1 MANANQKTTRRQKR
15 HRRIR
20 AQVSGTVD
28 KPRLSVYRSN
38 KHIYAQLIDDEA
50 GETLAS
56 ASSLELGLDD
66 ESLMDAAETVGKTIA
81 ERGQK
86 AGIEKV
92 VFDRGGYNYTGRIEA
107 LADAARDNGLT
118 F

>member
-1 MANANQKTTRRQKR
+1 MANTNPKTIRRKKR

-20 AQVSGTVD
+20 STVSGTKA

-38 KHIYAQLIDDEA
+38 QHMYAQLIDDEA

-56 ASSLELGLDD
+56 ASSLGLDID
-66 ESLMDAAETVGKTIA
+66 ESLMDAAAAVGEKIA
-81 ERGQK
+81 ERGSE
-86 AGIEKV
+86 AGVEEV
-92 VFDRGGYNYTGRIEA
+92 AFDRGGYNYTGRIEA

>member
-1 MANANQKTTRRQKR
+1 MTNLNPKTARRQKR

-20 AQVSGTVD
+20 AQVSGTAN

-38 KHIYAQLIDDEA
+38 KQMYAQLIDDEA
-50 GETLAS
+50 GETLVA
-56 ASSLELGLDD
+56 ASSLELGLD
-66 ESLMDAAETVGKTIA
+66 EPLMEAAEIVGKTIA
-81 ERGQK
+81 ERGK
-86 AGIEKV
+86 EAGISEV
-92 VFDRGGYNYTGRIEA
+92 VFDRGGYNYAGRIKT

>member
-1 MANANQKTTRRQKR
+1 MADTNPKTVRREKR

-20 AQVSGTVD
+20 AQVSGTAD

-38 KHIYAQLIDDEA
+38 KHMYAQLIDDEA
-50 GETLAS
+50 GETLVS
-56 ASSLELGLDD
+56 ASSLELDLD
-66 ESLMDAAETVGKTIA
+66 ESLMKAAESVGKAIA
-81 ERGQK
+81 ERGQE
-86 AGIEKV
+86 AGIDEV

>member
-1 MANANQKTTRRQKR
+1 MGKTNEKTTRREKR

-20 AQVSGTVD
+20 ATVSGTEE

-38 KHIYAQLIDDEA
+38 KHMYAQLIDDEA
-50 GETLAS
+50 GETLVA

-66 ESLMDAAETVGKTIA
+66 DPLMEAAETVGETVA
-81 ERGQK
+81 ERAQE

-92 VFDRGGYNYTGRIEA
+92 VFDRGGYNYAGRIEA

>member
-1 MANANQKTTRRQKR
+1 MGNTNEKTVRRKKR

-20 AQVSGTVD
+20 ATVSGTKD

-38 KHIYAQLIDDEA
+38 QHMYAQLIDDEA

-56 ASSLELGLDD
+56 CSSLELGLD

-81 ERGQK
+81 ERGQE
-86 AGIEKV
+86 AGIDKV
-92 VFDRGGYNYTGRIEA
+92 AFDRGGYNYTGRIEA

>member
-20 AQVSGTVD
+20 AQVSGTTD
-28 KPRLSVYRSN
+28 KPRLNVYRSN

-50 GETLAS
+50 GETLVS
-56 ASSLELGLDD
+56 ASSLELGLED
-66 ESLMDAAETVGKTIA
+66 EALMDAAETVGKTIA
-81 ERGQK
+81 ERGQEADIK
-86 AGIEKV
+86 KV